1 MISGGGGG
9 SRTRVPTRSNEDF
22 YMLISSLLFFVL
34 CRSRWTGLAPD
45 YSFLCSHLK
54 PKDDCFRLERWMTP
68 WPPSTPQGRQ
78 RGRAIRLPVRTLR
91 SQLSFWPMFNE
102 ANDHPRHAI
111 NTQPGRST
119 PEHPQLSTLLIY
131 HLFTESQAIS
141 TVFPFR
147 KTPLQRNLTKK
158 CIF

>member
-1 MISGGGGG
+1 MPRKTHNPMIIRIKQRRLLLYFSQDRRRYIAINGGGGG

-34 CRSRWTGLAPD
+34 CRSRWTGLTPD
-45 YSFLCSHLK
+45 YSFLWSHLK

-78 RGRAIRLPVRTLR
+78 RGREIRLPMRTVR
-91 SQLSFWPMFNE
+91 SQLSFWPMFYE

-111 NTQPGRST
+111 NTQPGRSN
-119 PEHPQLSTLLIY
+119 PEHPRWFNI
-131 HLFTESQAIS
+131 
-141 TVFPFR
+141 V
-147 KTPLQRNLTKK
+147 
-158 CIF
+158 